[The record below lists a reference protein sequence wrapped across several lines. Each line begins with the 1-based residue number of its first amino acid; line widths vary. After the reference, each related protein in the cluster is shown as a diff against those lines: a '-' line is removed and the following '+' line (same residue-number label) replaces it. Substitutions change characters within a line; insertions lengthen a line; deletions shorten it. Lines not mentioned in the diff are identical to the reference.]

1 MKRPHRVSVKL
12 RTTDIFDVESRVGE
26 VREIRDWV
34 GEKCGWDPDLFE
46 FKIHSSGSI
55 IDIWL
60 ENEEDAIMCTLRW
73 A

>member
-34 GEKCGWDPDLFE
+34 GKQCGWDPDLFE

-55 IDIWL
+55 MDIWL
-60 ENEEDAIMCTLRW
+60 EREQDAMLCALKW